1 MPPEFDSYAREY
13 SELLRD
19 PVRDRFATTPL
30 FFHQRKWGVI
40 REFFDSLG
48 RSTREANWL
57 DVGCGRGELLR
68 LGQSAFGRV
77 AGCDLSQEML
87 KASADLEVRLQ
98 MAPIELPFESET
110 FDLVTAVCVYHHV
123 GLSDRDALTWE
134 AFRVLRPG
142 GVLCVIEHNPLN
154 PLTRRIVQR
163 TPVDTNANLLPHS
176 EARRLVG
183 STGFSCLDT
192 RFFLYLPESA
202 FRRMPWLEALLKHVP
217 LGGQYALF
225 AGKN

>member
-40 REFFDSLG
+40 REFFDLLG

-68 LGQSAFGRV
+68 LGQSAFGRI

-98 MAPIELPFESET
+98 TAPTELPFDSEA
-110 FDLVTAVCVYHHV
+110 FDFVTAVCVYHHV
-123 GLSDRDALTWE
+123 GLSDRDALTRE